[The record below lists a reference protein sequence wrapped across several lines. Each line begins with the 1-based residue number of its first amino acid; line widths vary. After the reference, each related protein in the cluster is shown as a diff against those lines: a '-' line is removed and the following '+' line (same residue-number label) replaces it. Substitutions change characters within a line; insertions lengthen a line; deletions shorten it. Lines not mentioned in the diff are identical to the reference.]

1 MVMLVADVS
10 WLNVQGLAN
19 GRDVGG
25 LPLAAGGSVRTGRL
39 LRSDNLQ
46 SLTPA
51 DVRMLVDQ
59 LSLRSVVDLRAQV
72 EVDGEGP
79 GPIFAEP
86 TVAVHHLSLFPESG
100 ATSVDGTVDTGTVLP
115 WQDEQRGRS
124 SVTDTYV
131 AFLRDRP
138 DSVVAAL
145 RLIASTS
152 GATLVHCAAGKDR
165 TGVIVALALAE
176 VGVDR
181 DAIVADYVA
190 TAERIDAILVR
201 LQASPTYAGDA
212 TLDYVDKH
220 RPRATTMIRFLDH
233 LDAEYA
239 GAGQW
244 LRRHGWTEP
253 EAAALRDVLVD
264 NG

>member
-1 MVMLVADVS
+1 MADVA
-10 WLNVQGLAN
+10 WLSLQGLAN

-25 LPLAAGGSVRTGRL
+25 LSLAAGGSVRAGRL

-51 DVRMLVDQ
+51 DVRVLVDE
-59 LSLRSVVDLRAQV
+59 LSLRSVIDLRAQV

-86 TVAVHHLSLFPESG
+86 TVAVHHLSLFPEAT
-100 ATSVDGTVDTGTVLP
+100 ATSADGSVDTGAVLP

-124 SVTDTYV
+124 SATDTYL

-138 DSVVAAL
+138 DSVLAAL
-145 RLIASTS
+145 RLIASTP

-181 DAIVADYVA
+181 DAIVADYLA
-190 TAERIDAILVR
+190 TAERIDAILAR
-201 LQASPTYAGDA
+201 LLASPTYAGDR
-212 TLDYVDKH
+212 TLDSVDKH
-220 RPRATTMIRFLDH
+220 RPRATTMLRFLDH
-233 LDAEYA
+233 LDAEYG

-244 LRRHGWTEP
+244 LRAHGWTEQD
-253 EAAALRDVLVD
+253 ASALRDVLVD
-264 NG
+264 EV